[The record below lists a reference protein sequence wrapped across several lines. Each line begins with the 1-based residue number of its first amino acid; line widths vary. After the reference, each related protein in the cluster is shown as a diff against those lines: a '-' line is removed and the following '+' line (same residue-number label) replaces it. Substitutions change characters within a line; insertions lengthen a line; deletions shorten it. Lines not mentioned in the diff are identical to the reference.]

1 MALILAACGSGASPS
16 ASSAPQSAAAA
27 KPSSAAPAPSKPA
40 APVGAASA
48 SSKPAASAGLSG
60 QPVNIALVASF
71 TGPSAALGQAELEGT
86 QVAADDIQKAGGIL
100 GRPIHIIPVNA
111 PDAVD
116 AVTAVRKSLATD
128 NPSLMIGFSV
138 IIYANTLPITNTA
151 KMVTMNTVGDP
162 ALDNVPSPWSFHLKA
177 SDAAVGRAMALEAS
191 KKGYKKIAIVLDAS
205 AGAQTL
211 GPPMEDAAKKLG
223 LEIVAKPAIPENV
236 TSYQGEVLQVMNAK
250 PDAMLTQMNIPPA
263 GIFFRQLRSLG
274 GQNLPVI
281 GSDYTQTVEWVKA
294 AGGEQALGQLSH
306 IVPTG
311 LEGEAGKYFTA
322 AYQAKFNHPPRT
334 QGGQY
339 YDGLVVG
346 ALAMIAAK
354 STDPTVYVKS
364 IPEVSTPGPDHTN
377 VYNFADGAKLLAQG
391 KKIKYFGAS
400 GPLTFVE
407 PTHTVEN
414 SFQAVKVDLSGK
426 TTSVGDISA
435 EDLAKLTAP

>member
-1 MALILAACGSGASPS
+1 MGDDRPALERLE
-16 ASSAPQSAAAA
+16 
-27 KPSSAAPAPSKPA
+27 
-40 APVGAASA
+40 
-48 SSKPAASAGLSG
+48 
-60 QPVNIALVASF
+60 QPVEEIREWRGVCEVRFA
-71 TGPSAALGQAELEGT
+71 
-86 QVAADDIQKAGGIL
+86 K
-100 GRPIHIIPVNA
+100 
-111 PDAVD
+111 AVD
-116 AVTAVRKSLATD
+116 PNRLGVRHPPRAHQLIAR
-128 NPSLMIGFSV
+128 
-138 IIYANTLPITNTA
+138 
-151 KMVTMNTVGDP
+151 VG
-162 ALDNVPSPWSFHLKA
+162 
-177 SDAAVGRAMALEAS
+177 EA
-191 KKGYKKIAIVLDAS
+191 
-205 AGAQTL
+205 
-211 GPPMEDAAKKLG
+211 
-223 LEIVAKPAIPENV
+223 
-236 TSYQGEVLQVMNAK
+236 
-250 PDAMLTQMNIPPA
+250 
-263 GIFFRQLRSLG
+263 
-274 GQNLPVI
+274 
-281 GSDYTQTVEWVKA
+281 
-294 AGGEQALGQLSH
+294 
-306 IVPTG
+306 G